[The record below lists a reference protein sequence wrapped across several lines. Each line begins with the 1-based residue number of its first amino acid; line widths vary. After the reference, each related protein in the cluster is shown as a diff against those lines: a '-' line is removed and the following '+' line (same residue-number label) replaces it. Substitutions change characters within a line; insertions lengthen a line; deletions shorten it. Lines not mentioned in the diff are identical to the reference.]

1 MSLLGGRHSIRGMA
15 LLLACLA
22 AAITGCEYGDD
33 VGDPTAAPARS
44 ARPAPPPP
52 PTADPG
58 LGKNESRNLAVLEV
72 LMGPRP
78 GGTVLDGAGGL
89 GGSGF
94 RKSVR
99 ALDKGSYTVTAAC
112 IGIPNAVLHISQ
124 SNLRGGTTHELALDC
139 GTTATTTLE
148 LEDGPVLAQGIRM
161 TPEPGAGSV
170 VGFWIVPAT

>member
-1 MSLLGGRHSIRGMA
+1 MARTIGSAHVITWGKTFDSGDGIAAGLLGRR
-15 LLLACLA
+15 
-22 AAITGCEYGDD
+22 D
-33 VGDPTAAPARS
+33 
-44 ARPAPPPP
+44 
-52 PTADPG
+52 
-58 LGKNESRNLAVLEV
+58 N
-72 LMGPRP
+72 
-78 GGTVLDGAGGL
+78 
-89 GGSGF
+89 

>member
-1 MSLLGGRHSIRGMA
+1 M
-15 LLLACLA
+15 LLACLA
-22 AAITGCEYGDD
+22 AVITGCEYADD
-33 VGDPTAAPARS
+33 AGDPPAAPARS
-44 ARPAPPPP
+44 SRAAPPPP

-58 LGKNESRNLAVLEV
+58 LAKNESRNLAVLGV
-72 LMGPRP
+72 LLGPRP

-99 ALDKGSYTVTAAC
+99 ALGKGSYTVTAAC

-139 GTTATTTLE
+139 GTTATITLE
-148 LEDGPVLAQGIRM
+148 LDDGPVLAQGLRM